1 MGTRGFL
8 EVGPGGRGQQNP
20 QIAHLRCTKQSGWL
34 EVGVTLGEPGS
45 NP

>member
-1 MGTRGFL
+1 MSGDSGT
-8 EVGPGGRGQQNP
+8 P
-20 QIAHLRCTKQSGWL
+20 QIPRLRCTKQSGWL